1 MVQVNRSCS
10 ASNQSFNVAAP
21 VKLSAAEWPVGM
33 KNAPQLK
40 AAKGVR
46 AAVEPISCLLG
57 GKGLLFG
64 LYVKFRLHSCKV
76 ARTHAPK
83 VNKLTFLFCSLSLEP
98 VFRRG
103 SVIPSAPTTYRGG

>member
-1 MVQVNRSCS
+1 VVQVNRSCS

-64 LYVKFRLHSCKV
+64 LYVNFRLHSCKI
-76 ARTHAPK
+76 AQAHAPK
-83 VNKLTFLFCSLSLEP
+83 VNRLTYFFCSLSLEP
-98 VFRRG
+98 VFPKG
-103 SVIPSAPTTYRGG
+103 LVIPSAQLAYRGG